1 MPVPTLRRTL
11 GTVGLAL
18 AAAVVATAVTA
29 PSATAAEAR
38 GTAGAV
44 AVTAPATAPVHELP
58 EAAADFR
65 HWGGAYA
72 DRASADAAGALLQ
85 LSGTAIAFVVELV
98 NNGAVREF
106 VLWYW

>member
-1 MPVPTLRRTL
+1 MPVPTLRPTL

-18 AAAVVATAVTA
+18 AAAVAA
-29 PSATAAEAR
+29 PA
-38 GTAGAV
+38 
-44 AVTAPATAPVHELP
+44 TAPATAPVHELP
-58 EAAADFR
+58 EAATDFR

-72 DRASADAAGALLQ
+72 DRASADAAGVLLQ